1 MSFFSLVG
9 ETAVDDNL
17 GALFS
22 QSTKKSDPEY
32 DYTEVDAKK
41 RGEVE
46 KKGDEASK
54 NENNDDKVMK
64 EMEVNDS
71 DEEADDD
78 ESEDKKAKDAKLK
91 TDKMAQVKHEDTKER
106 IIDEEKEK
114 RTVFVGNLPVKLK
127 KPSLKKLFSKF
138 GKIETIRFRCAGRP
152 DLKTTKKVAV
162 IKQNFHE
169 ERQNICAYVRMSSVE
184 EAEASCSLNGSTL
197 DGLTIRYHE
206 HEVFNIFFSTFTTS
220 CC

>member
-9 ETAVDDNL
+9 ETTADDSL

-46 KKGDEASK
+46 KKGDEDSE

-78 ESEDKKAKDAKLK
+78 ESQDKKAKDAKLK

-114 RTVFVGNLPVKLK
+114 RTVFVGNLPVKVK
-127 KPSLKKLFSKF
+127 KQSLKKLFSKF

-197 DGLTIRYHE
+197 DGLTIRYH
-206 HEVFNIFFSTFTTS
+206 VSLGV
-220 CC
+220 

>member
-1 MSFFSLVG
+1 MTEFFSLVG
-9 ETAVDDNL
+9 ETQADESL
-17 GALFS
+17 GDLFS
-22 QSTKKSDPEY
+22 QSTKKSDPGY
-32 DYTEVDAKK
+32 DYSEVDAIK
-41 RGEVE
+41 RGEGE
-46 KKGDEASK
+46 KKGDDDSED
-54 NENNDDKVMK
+54 NDDKVMK

-71 DEEADDD
+71 EEEADDE
-78 ESEDKKAKDAKLK
+78 ESQDKKAKDVKLK

-114 RTVFVGNLPVKLK
+114 RTVFVGNLPVKVK
-127 KPSLKKLFSKF
+127 KPSLKKMFSKF

-184 EAEASCSLNGSTL
+184 EAEACCSLNGSTL
-197 DGLTIRYHE
+197 DGLTIRCISLFGIIRY
-206 HEVFNIFFSTFTTS
+206 FLKL
-220 CC
+220 